1 MLSCAAI
8 CQTSAT
14 FMLRSSAF
22 SNQVCRV
29 CAEVREACAKGCKQL
44 SGTWKNAPEFAG
56 NVPRVAARWRVMA
69 LRISASVLTFPRMIC
84 RSTSCRS
91 IIYLLLKLMT
101 NKSYSDITAEI
112 NHGILKL
119 RQSVPDTMAGF
130 NAMAKGALKPGVL
143 SEVHKELIA
152 LAIGVAGHCDGCIGF
167 HAKSLARLDAKRDE
181 VMEALAVAVYMGG
194 GPSLM
199 YAAEAIHAFDE
210 FTKSSPVQTPP
221 DK

>member
-1 MLSCAAI
+1 
-8 CQTSAT
+8 
-14 FMLRSSAF
+14 
-22 SNQVCRV
+22 
-29 CAEVREACAKGCKQL
+29 
-44 SGTWKNAPEFAG
+44 
-56 NVPRVAARWRVMA
+56 
-69 LRISASVLTFPRMIC
+69 
-84 RSTSCRS
+84 
-91 IIYLLLKLMT
+91 MT

-112 NHGILKL
+112 NRGILKL

-199 YAAEAIHAFDE
+199 YPPKQFMHSMSLQNHRQYRHRLINDE
-210 FTKSSPVQTPP
+210 MVSSS
-221 DK
+221 